1 MSALQTGPDYYRKA
15 SIQPIEYI
23 LEQKLGFAEGC
34 IVKYITRWRAKGG
47 VEDLIKIKHYCDLLL
62 EAEQKDTVT
71 EITGTAI

>member
-1 MSALQTGPDYYRKA
+1 MSALNVGPEYYRKA

-34 IVKYITRWRAKGG
+34 GVKYITRGRDKGG
-47 VEDLIKIKHYCDLLL
+47 VEDLIKIKHYCDLLI